1 MQVESG
7 AVRTPEPPRRR
18 VREDV
23 RDSLG
28 AAAFSLGAAVAVALT
43 LHLLVRM
50 AG

>member
-1 MQVESG
+1 MQDESG

-18 VREDV
+18 VRDDV

-28 AAAFSLGAAVAVALT
+28 AAAFSLGAAVALT
-43 LHLLVRM
+43 LQLLVRM